1 MISSWILLCIEL
13 RANHKLNLIQSLEI
27 VQTPRITSDN
37 SKRVKISK
45 ITKKKNGLSI
55 LGNVPYL

>member
-13 RANHKLNLIQSLEI
+13 RANRKLNLIQSLEI

>member
-1 MISSWILLCIEL
+1 MISSWIWLCIEL

-37 SKRVKISK
+37 SKRVNISK

>member
-13 RANHKLNLIQSLEI
+13 RANPKSNLIQSLEI